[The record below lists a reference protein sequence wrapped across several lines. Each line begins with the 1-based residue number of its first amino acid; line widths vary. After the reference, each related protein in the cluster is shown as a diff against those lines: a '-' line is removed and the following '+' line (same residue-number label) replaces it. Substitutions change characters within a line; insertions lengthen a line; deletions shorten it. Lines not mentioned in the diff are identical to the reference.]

1 MCSASSQ
8 ACPHAEGPPGG
19 DKERLA
25 LHKEFL
31 FAHRRHRGPQGCLVS
46 RRVLLAVTF
55 ASFGACSRRDTGDKL
70 SFCPVQSRSPA
81 WLLDLSHL
89 RWILPT
95 ELLAGV
101 TRERSCFLP
110 PARPGCALLLQ
121 AIEKPLFPAWPVSH
135 NQKLCVHLIVT
146 QF

>member
-8 ACPHAEGPPGG
+8 ACPHAEGLPGE

-31 FAHRRHRGPQGCLVS
+31 FAHRRHRAPQGCLVS

-55 ASFGACSRRDTGDKL
+55 ASYGACSQRGTGDKL

-89 RWILPT
+89 PWILPT

-101 TRERSCFLP
+101 TCEQSCFLP

-121 AIEKPLFPAWPVSH
+121 AIEKPLHMAWPVSH
-135 NQKLCVHLIVT
+135 NLKLCVHLIVT

>member
-8 ACPHAEGPPGG
+8 ACPHAEGLPGE

-31 FAHRRHRGPQGCLVS
+31 FAHRRHGAPQGCLVS
-46 RRVLLAVTF
+46 PVLLAVTF
-55 ASFGACSRRDTGDKL
+55 APFGACLRRGTGDKL

-89 RWILPT
+89 HWILPT

-121 AIEKPLFPAWPVSH
+121 AIEKPLYKAWPVSH
-135 NQKLCVHLIVT
+135 NLKLCVHLIVT